1 MSLSH
6 IQLIQPPAANINL
19 SHNAAAVP
27 PGETPT
33 FNPVAPKDNPPTAAT
48 STPPAAG
55 PFVFSRS
62 SPPVP
67 AKMVSRIQA
76 LQFVEMRE
84 LLPDNIALAERLATL
99 PQHSFQTQPTSQ
111 REVSS
116 ICSWTC
122 AFATYVAVLAQAHPE
137 LVVSRLAYMRNL
149 VREATRFGGEGW
161 RTYDYVFRSQAAT
174 DKSTEWTTT
183 NPSLMLAYMQNGL
196 QPAKPPCPL
205 CHESD
210 HPPSSCALAP
220 LSNTS
225 HHWPARK
232 SSYLGVP
239 TNMPSR
245 LPDGTQLCVSWNQGG
260 CIAIGRCRY
269 RHVCGSCGEGHIAR
283 DCAQTPEDS
292 IFKRPPKRPAY
303 ARPPA
308 PAPR

>member
-1 MSLSH
+1 MLLPCHLGKRQPSILLPLRTTRPQRPRQH
-6 IQLIQPPAANINL
+6 HRPPAHL
-19 SHNAAAVP
+19 CSQGSRP
-27 PGETPT
+27 RFQQRWCRE
-33 FNPVAPKDNPPTAAT
+33 
-48 STPPAAG
+48 
-55 PFVFSRS
+55 SRS
-62 SPPVP
+62 YSSWKCESFYPTISPSQSALPHCHSIP
-67 AKMVSRIQA
+67 SRLNRHRRGRC
-76 LQFVEMRE
+76 LQSAHGHVR
-84 LLPDNIALAERLATL
+84 
-99 PQHSFQTQPTSQ
+99 SQ
-111 REVSS
+111 RMWQFSPM
-116 ICSWTC
+116 
-122 AFATYVAVLAQAHPE
+122 QAHPE